1 MNAAFRFL
9 AGSAVAML
17 LLSCSREPKFDATG
31 TFEAVETIIAAEGNG
46 VIKKFQLEEGQEL
59 EPGQFVGFID
69 TIQLYLKRKQLE
81 AMITS
86 TVSQKPD
93 INRQIASLKAQI
105 KAAEKDKIR
114 FTNLAREGAI
124 PQKQLDDVVAH
135 LDVLSGQL
143 EALTSSL
150 SITSKGISL
159 QADPLT
165 IQIAQVEDQ
174 LQRYILRNPVKGTVL
189 SKYVEA
195 NELASVGKPL
205 YKIAD
210 LSTLILRAY
219 VTGSQLPSLKINQQ
233 VHVLV
238 DGADG
243 AYKEYPGVIE
253 WISSKAEFTPKTI
266 QTKDERANLVYA
278 IKIRVKNDGYLKIGM
293 YGEVKF

>member
-46 VIKKFQLEEGQEL
+46 VIKQFQLEEGQEL